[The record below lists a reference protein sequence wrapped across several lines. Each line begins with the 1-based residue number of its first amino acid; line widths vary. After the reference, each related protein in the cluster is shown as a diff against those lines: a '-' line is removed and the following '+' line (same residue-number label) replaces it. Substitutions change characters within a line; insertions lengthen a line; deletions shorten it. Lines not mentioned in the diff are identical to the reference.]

1 MRLSVFTVASAAI
14 AAVGTNAVDVQGM
27 FLVLVS
33 CLEIVVTD
41 QFRRDPWL

>member
-1 MRLSVFTVASAAI
+1 MRLSVFTIAYAAI

-41 QFRRDPWL
+41 QFRRDS